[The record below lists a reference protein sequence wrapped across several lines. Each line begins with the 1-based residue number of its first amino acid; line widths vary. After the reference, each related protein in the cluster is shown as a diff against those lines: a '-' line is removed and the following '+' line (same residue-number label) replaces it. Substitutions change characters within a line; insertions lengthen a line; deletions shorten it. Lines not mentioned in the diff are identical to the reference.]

1 MVKANTLSNGE
12 VQIRSYG
19 PKKNPNKTHKR
30 VLPFLK
36 RQLKNYD
43 VKVERKSRRG
53 TY

>member
-36 RQLKNYD
+36 WQLKNYD
-43 VKVERKSRRG
+43 VKVERKSKRG